1 MSADPLDLTTVANLQ
16 AWLRLAS
23 VSTETGVELQRLVTS
38 TSNWI
43 QSWISRAIPDMPY
56 VDTLDGQGGVRLS
69 LGNYPVL
76 AVSSVVVD
84 GQTIPASTGPTIPGW
99 VLSNDQVVLRSYTFT
114 RDLANVVI
122 SYTAGFTTVPPDL
135 EQACLELAAMR
146 WKERERIGHSAITM
160 GGQQTNF
167 ITSDMPA
174 SVKTILNQWKKVVPC

>member
-1 MSADPLDLTTVANLQ
+1 MTADPLDLTTVANLQ

-23 VSTETGVELQRLVTS
+23 VSTETGIELQRLVTS
-38 TSNWI
+38 VSQWI
-43 QSWISRAIPDMPY
+43 QSWLSRTIPDMPY
-56 VDTLDGQGGVRLS
+56 VDTLDGQGGARLS

-84 GQTIPASTGPTIPGW
+84 GIAIPPSTDPTVPGW
-99 VLSNDQVVLRSYTFT
+99 VLANDAVVLRTYRFT
-114 RDLANVVI
+114 RDLTNVVI

-160 GGQQTNF
+160 GGQQTSF
-167 ITSDMPA
+167 ITKDMPD

>member
-16 AWLRLAS
+16 AWLRLAN

-43 QSWISRAIPDMPY
+43 QSWLSRTIPDMPY
-56 VDTLDGQGGVRLS
+56 TDTLDGQGGARLS

-84 GQTIPASTGPTIPGW
+84 GQTIPASTGLTVPGW
-99 VLSNDQVVLRSYTFT
+99 FLANDAVVLRTYRFT
-114 RDLANVVI
+114 RDLGNVVI